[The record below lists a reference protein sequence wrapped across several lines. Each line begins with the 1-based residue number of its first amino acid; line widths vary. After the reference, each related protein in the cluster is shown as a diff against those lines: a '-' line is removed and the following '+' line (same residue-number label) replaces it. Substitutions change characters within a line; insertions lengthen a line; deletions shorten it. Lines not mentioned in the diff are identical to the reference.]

1 MKEASYYRIR
11 AQHYSQLAVAT
22 GDPRLK
28 EAFKAIAAD
37 MASKVAAADPHR
49 EVFLIDGVAV
59 GPSSDWPRS
68 GLGS

>member
-1 MKEASYYRIR
+1 MKEASYFRIR
-11 AQHYSQLAVAT
+11 AQHYSQLAVTT

-28 EAFKAIAAD
+28 EAFEAIAAD

-49 EVFLIDGVAV
+49 EVYLIDGVAF
-59 GPSSDWPRS
+59 GTSDDWPRS